1 MFSFQKDGY
10 FSLPELFHIVTSDAS
25 YQHLLLNVILHLSG
39 AGKVLQQFVD
49 RMKPEIEETKNVKL
63 PLVEKLSRKNSQ
75 WKRAHATFDDEQR
88 LDYKRNGYAFMNE
101 KQLALIYDRQEQDLY
116 ALNITELGALSKE
129 EKISRL
135 EKDIRALAALDQ
147 DPSWQANKESRRR
160 RRQVHGV
167 ELGGITFITLSPIV
181 FTNLIGTGA
190 ALEVATLS
198 PQLFSR
204 KSCTRDSCWV
214 RHYHRVLFGYR
225 SLTKRVTRSNPFAN
239 GLSR

>member
-1 MFSFQKDGY
+1 
-10 FSLPELFHIVTSDAS
+10 
-25 YQHLLLNVILHLSG
+25 
-39 AGKVLQQFVD
+39 
-49 RMKPEIEETKNVKL
+49 MKPEIEETKNVKL

-147 DPSWQANKESRRR
+147 DPSWQANKGALSPSVYSPETASLIILSPEILSPRIESKERMVIEVSCKKFYRRIFSVGLTAKKR
-160 RRQVHGV
+160 C
-167 ELGGITFITLSPIV
+167 ITLARPVYTVILEKVKS
-181 FTNLIGTGA
+181 TNITEA
-190 ALEVATLS
+190 CHV
-198 PQLFSR
+198 
-204 KSCTRDSCWV
+204 C
-214 RHYHRVLFGYR
+214 HYFPSYR
-225 SLTKRVTRSNPFAN
+225 FNFIK
-239 GLSR
+239 